1 MINVTSGDKSMWCRQ
16 RKCYNVSTI
25 YLYIGS
31 TVISTL
37 QGTYIKT
44 LRVACVTS
52 ESYYNDLYWH
62 VTKLQND
69 SNKVY
74 FLSSLM
80 FYVKRTMFLPNK

>member
-1 MINVTSGDKSMWCRQ
+1 MINVMSGDKSMWCRQ

-62 VTKLQND
+62 VT
-69 SNKVY
+69 
-74 FLSSLM
+74 SLM